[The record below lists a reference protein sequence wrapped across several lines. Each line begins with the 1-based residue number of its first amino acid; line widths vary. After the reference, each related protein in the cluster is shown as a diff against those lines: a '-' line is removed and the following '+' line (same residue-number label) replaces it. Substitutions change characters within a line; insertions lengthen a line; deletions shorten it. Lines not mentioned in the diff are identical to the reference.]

1 MFFRKFRTLGI
12 MLIIMVCMLS
22 ACAKKEGAEAVFAI
36 DDYEDDLAV
45 YFFHMEDEEKTG
57 ESIFIE
63 TPEGTTILIDA
74 GTPDAGPLVDEHLET
89 LGVDQID
96 YVMPSHPHIDHIGG
110 LHTIFTTKEIGKVI
124 ETDIPHDTA
133 TYEPY
138 KELME
143 EEGIDVEIGEAGDV
157 LELEDDLTL
166 EIINTPKGTNKDS
179 LPEGY
184 SQMKAGYINNV
195 SMVIKLTHKD
205 NTFLFT
211 GDIYLDQELELVD
224 EYGDELQSDVLV
236 APHHGDDT
244 SSSNI
249 FIETVNPD
257 FAMIPSNNLY
267 SIDVMERYE
276 ALGSEVYHSAFN
288 GTVVLISDGDEIKA
302 IPEKE
307 KDEEEEE

>member
-1 MFFRKFRTLGI
+1 MPEVGTTVDWYLDELGI
-12 MLIIMVCMLS
+12 
-22 ACAKKEGAEAVFAI
+22 
-36 DDYEDDLAV
+36 
-45 YFFHMEDEEKTG
+45 DE
-57 ESIFIE
+57 
-63 TPEGTTILIDA
+63 L
-74 GTPDAGPLVDEHLET
+74 
-89 LGVDQID
+89 D
-96 YVMPSHPHIDHIGG
+96 YVMPSHPHHDHIGG
-110 LHTIFTTKEIGKVI
+110 LQTIFATKEVGKVI
-124 ETDIPHDTA
+124 EVDIPHSTK
-133 TYEPY
+133 PY
-138 KELME
+138 KEYKRMIKDND
-143 EEGIDVEIGEAGDV
+143 IDVEIGEAGDV

-166 EIINTPKGTNKDS
+166 EIINPPKGTNKDS